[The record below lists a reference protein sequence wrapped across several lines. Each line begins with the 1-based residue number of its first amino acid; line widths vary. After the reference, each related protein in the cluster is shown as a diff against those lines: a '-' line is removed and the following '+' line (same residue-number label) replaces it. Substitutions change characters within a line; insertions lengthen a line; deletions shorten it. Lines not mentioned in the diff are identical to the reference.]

1 MTYAFSA
8 KQNGPGPDPDP
19 IPPNPPGPG
28 EDEREDDDEELVTF
42 QLSGG
47 KSMPYVPFPF
57 SITASKPGTYAG
69 TLSARFEDGSVAG
82 WSYRKRGVW
91 SGAKLEHTLGVESV
105 KAKASSVR
113 FQWKA
118 DDKEYSYAV
127 GYDTG
132 SMTPEIK
139 ADKLYPEQSAE
150 WTITYSGGESCYAT
164 SLGQLSASS
173 WLEMKVDGEWGV
185 ATHSTMSKSKFSKGV
200 QEGTL
205 RISRGFPGSHIRL
218 CVRYAGVTSYH
229 EVRVYGIA
237 EIDAPQVLHIYGE
250 AKSLTIKEI

>member
-8 KQNGPGPDPDP
+8 KVNGPAPDPDP

-28 EDEREDDDEELVTF
+28 GGEGGEDEELVTF

-47 KSMPYVPFPF
+47 SAMPYVPFNF
-57 SITASKPGTYAG
+57 SIVASKPGTYPG
-69 TLSARFEDGSVAG
+69 ILSARFADGSSCG

-91 SGAKLEHTLGVESV
+91 ANARLEHTIGVETV
-105 KAKASSVR
+105 RREASSVVFR
-113 FQWKA
+113 WKI
-118 DDKEYSYAV
+118 DEKEYSYSVAY
-127 GYDTG
+127 GTG
-132 SMTPEIK
+132 KMTPVIH

-150 WTITYSGGESCYAT
+150 WTVSYSGGDKCYAT
-164 SLGQLSASS
+164 SLSQLSASV
-173 WLEMKVDGEWGV
+173 WLEMKVEGEWGT
-185 ATHSTMSKSKFSKGV
+185 ATHCTMSKTKFDKGV
-200 QEGTL
+200 QKGSL

-237 EIDAPQVLHIYGE
+237 EIDAPAVLHIYGK
-250 AKSLTIKEI
+250 AKSLMIKGI